1 VVDVEDEDEVMMSI
15 WREILEYCFQLKG
28 RDSEKGKRIF
38 EETFKLC
45 GERGRPFSWCSVRQK
60 GLGPGFWTQET

>member
-1 VVDVEDEDEVMMSI
+1 M
-15 WREILEYCFQLKG
+15 LEYCFQLKG
-28 RDSEKGKRIF
+28 RDSEKGKRIV

-45 GERGRPFSWCSVRQK
+45 GERGRLLSWCPLRQK